1 MGSRK
6 RETAA
11 EGAAGEA
18 RGIDSDSFRRAMSHL
33 PTGVTVVTALGDGG
47 PSGLTAN
54 AVLSLSLDPPL
65 ILAALDRGS
74 RTLRAVEE
82 AGRFGVNV
90 LAADQADLA
99 RSFST
104 KLEMEEKWDGVAW
117 RERGGIPALDR
128 IAVRVACELRDVLQ
142 GGDHVIVTGAVLD
155 VEARDADPLIFYRGV
170 YMALGEAP

>member
-1 MGSRK
+1 MATPEPES
-6 RETAA
+6 TPAA
-11 EGAAGEA
+11 VEP
-18 RGIDSDSFRRAMSHL
+18 DVFRRAMSRL

-65 ILAALDRGS
+65 MLAALDRGS

-90 LAADQADLA
+90 LAAEQAELA

-104 KLEMEEKWDGVAW
+104 KVEMQEKWDGVAW
-117 RERGGIPALDR
+117 RERGGSPALDG
-128 IAVRVACELRDVLQ
+128 IVVWVGCELRDVLG
-142 GGDHVIVTGAVLD
+142 GGDHVIVTGAALD
-155 VEARDADPLIFYRGV
+155 IAARDGDPLIFYGGA
-170 YMALGEAP
+170 YMPLGEAP

>member
-11 EGAAGEA
+11 ERTAGESG
-18 RGIDSDSFRRAMSHL
+18 RIDSDSFRRAMSRL
-33 PTGVTVVTALGDGG
+33 PTGVTVVTALGEGG

-65 ILAALDRGS
+65 MLAALDRGS
-74 RTLRAVEE
+74 RTLRTVEV

-90 LAADQADLA
+90 LAAGQAELA

-104 KLEMEEKWDGVAW
+104 KLGMQEKWDGVAW
-117 RERGGIPALDR
+117 RERGGIPALDG
-128 IAVRVACELRDVLQ
+128 IVVWVACEIRDVLQ
-142 GGDHVIVTGAVLD
+142 GGDHVILTGAVLD
-155 VEARDADPLIFYRGV
+155 VQARDADPLIFYRGA